1 MANFVK
7 PWNDGGNLSAT
18 YNGSG
23 DGEAIFTS
31 DVNEGIDREMSVVFK
46 GAGLSIER
54 KVTQVGLREIFN
66 EDFILADGG
75 TYNVLKT
82 EEPTWRDYYKE
93 VEYIE
98 STGAQYIN
106 TGVHVTPDYTIEV
119 TFVMTQRKTT
129 WDTLFGTRN
138 SQQSR
143 FTARWANSATGNL
156 GVHRSKAKTTNYENF
171 DDTNAKKTNVTDT
184 WHTIKLA
191 KREYTFDG
199 VLRKTFSATTSTATF
214 PYPIYL
220 FALCNAGSPADYGYF
235 RIKKARIWDSNDEL
249 IRDYIPC
256 VNLDGVA
263 GMYDAVNDTFTKSGS
278 STKFT
283 AGNLIN
289 Q

>member
-1 MANFVK
+1 MAELVK

-31 DVNEGIDREMSVVFK
+31 DINEGIDREMSVVFK

-54 KVTQVGLREIFN
+54 KVAQVGMREIFN

-106 TGVHVTPDYTIEV
+106 TGVYVTPDYTIEV

-143 FTARWANSATGNL
+143 FAARWANSATGNL

-235 RIKKARIWDSNDEL
+235 RIKKARIWNSNDEL

-263 GMYDAVNDTFTKSGS
+263 GMYDVVNDTFNESGS